1 MFKSSVLSLVTILG
15 ASAGLVMGSA
25 AGAQEALVESAREAA
40 AKTAAKAAATKEAQS
55 KEKAQWVKASI
66 EIKAPR
72 EVVWQAV
79 HDERKHDPDL
89 AYSKIVVPGEHE
101 YVLEQKMVLIPVFGS
116 AVCEMQNKE
125 IPLERIDYKLI
136 KSDRFKQMEGS
147 WVLTPSTDGKSTTLH
162 LSTNLDLGIPVPR
175 SVVNGFT
182 AKKLAKRL
190 KNVKAAAETLNAK
203 LALAKKTNPQ

>member
-1 MFKSSVLSLVTILG
+1 MHKSKILG
-15 ASAGLVMGSA
+15 LLTIISACLATSNAS
-25 AGAQEALVESAREAA
+25 AQEALVESGREAA
-40 AKTAAKAAATKEAQS
+40 AKQAAAKPAAAKAGS
-55 KEKAQWVKASI
+55 KEKPQWVKASI
-66 EIKAPR
+66 DIKAPR

-79 HDERKHDPDL
+79 HEERKHDPDL
-89 AYSKIVVPGEHE
+89 AYSKIIVPGEHE

-125 IPLERIDYKLI
+125 VPLERIDYKLI

-147 WVLTPSTDGKSTTLH
+147 WVLTSIDGKNTTLQ

-182 AKKLAKRL
+182 AKKLQKRL
-190 KNVKAAAETLNAK
+190 KNVKEAAETINAK
-203 LALAKKTNPQ
+203 LASAKKYNSQ

>member
-1 MFKSSVLSLVTILG
+1 MFKSRVFSLLTIL
-15 ASAGLVMGSA
+15 SAGLVAGSA

-40 AKTAAKAAATKEAQS
+40 AKAAAANKGTPS
-55 KEKAQWVKASI
+55 KEKPQWVKASI